1 MLPENLS
8 DREQV
13 KPVTPRGAHRGGRAS
28 VRSRLCVCT
37 RTDLLSFCT
46 SAVLEGEPMG
56 ARERG
61 LCKCEGTARHGQS
74 HQAAEE
80 EDSPG
85 GHTGRQADA
94 DTQPASR
101 AVETDA
107 A

>member
-1 MLPENLS
+1 
-8 DREQV
+8 
-13 KPVTPRGAHRGGRAS
+13 
-28 VRSRLCVCT
+28 
-37 RTDLLSFCT
+37 
-46 SAVLEGEPMG
+46 MG

-94 DTQPASR
+94 DTACVPGSG
-101 AVETDA
+101 ETDA